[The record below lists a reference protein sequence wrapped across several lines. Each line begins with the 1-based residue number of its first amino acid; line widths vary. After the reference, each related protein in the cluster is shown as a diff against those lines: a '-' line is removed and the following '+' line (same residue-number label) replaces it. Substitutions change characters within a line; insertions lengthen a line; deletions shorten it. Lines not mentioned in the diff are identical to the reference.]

1 MVWYSSRRSS
11 VPPASLSLS
20 LVAGAAMWDQL
31 LSNPATRAYLM
42 RYPPSTWEEK
52 TVEAVQ
58 NAVKTEKVH
67 QRSSQSTKQSHSSGR
82 PAHSQRAAST
92 PKNSHRKRSSR
103 ATDSVPS
110 SPSLPAQPI
119 SVVTAPQPPHR
130 SPLVRPLPL
139 HHPLLTGHE
148 RPLTYAEEYYYGNP
162 YSTSAAAIGAH
173 VNDGDWPHR
182 IGRNER
188 NYSSATLLHHHDYP
202 PTAAAVPALP
212 SAGMGRREEA
222 AAADMGDEAVQ
233 ASLLPSSAVE
243 EEAAVAETS
252 DDKEAAAI
260 GGHRRYVQQR
270 GSDITINVQCQH
282 PQHHSQQHSLPP
294 HYQLP
299 PSTVAAGRPFAE
311 QPLTRT
317 TQAGTAQSAPIP
329 LGATASPSV
338 HLGSA
343 AAAAAPP
350 PPSSTP
356 FYSSAQP
363 SRPPL
368 HPSYS
373 HPHSVYPAWWPSEE
387 DRLAEERREEA
398 RRAEHERRQRR
409 QAERQREN
417 NGRVRGVMQ
426 HTCPPPV
433 PQAREGVAERKEDR
447 QRQLKR
453 AEMERTSDGLL
464 LHSAGDELNILAAVP
479 SSSSHSAVA
488 ASIASTDLRNSRR
501 EPVAAQRPSHPSI
514 RPAAQAQSR
523 IKPLLDRDRRQSTLY
538 DKWGATVSMQPTVSS
553 EEGSRDMRFVPP
565 ASSPLS
571 SSSYASLIR
580 SLAADP
586 IVSSFASQPGQQQPP
601 QQQPEP
607 LSALSRPSSDSSSLS
622 MSSALSRRAE
632 LLAAAA
638 SVSTAAAAAALDGL
652 DNVNRDTDEDR
663 LAARRKWDSI
673 AAEQAAKPFNRQLQR
688 HGQSTGWR
696 EVQVEDGSD
705 DSDEAERMLGERT
718 SSSRASRS

>member
-1 MVWYSSRRSS
+1 MCSKGAVTSLSMCSASTRSITHSSTHCRLTTSCHRALLQPAVHSRSS
-11 VPPASLSLS
+11 HSHVPL
-20 LVAGAAMWDQL
+20 
-31 LSNPATRAYLM
+31 
-42 RYPPSTWEEK
+42 
-52 TVEAVQ
+52 
-58 NAVKTEKVH
+58 
-67 QRSSQSTKQSHSSGR
+67 R
-82 PAHSQRAAST
+82 PALHSRL
-92 PKNSHRKRSSR
+92 PSHLE
-103 ATDSVPS
+103 P
-110 SPSLPAQPI
+110 
-119 SVVTAPQPPHR
+119 
-130 SPLVRPLPL
+130 RPLPPFTSV
-139 HHPLLTGHE
+139 PLL
-148 RPLTYAEEYYYGNP
+148 LLLL
-162 YSTSAAAIGAH
+162 
-173 VNDGDWPHR
+173 
-182 IGRNER
+182 
-188 NYSSATLLHHHDYP
+188 LLHPAPLRSTRLLSPADRLSIRRTP
-202 PTAAAVPALP
+202 IPTPCIQHGGPARRT
-212 SAGMGRREEA
+212 GWRRRGGRRR
-222 AAADMGDEAVQ
+222 
-233 ASLLPSSAVE
+233 
-243 EEAAVAETS
+243 
-252 DDKEAAAI
+252 
-260 GGHRRYVQQR
+260 GG
-270 GSDITINVQCQH
+270 
-282 PQHHSQQHSLPP
+282 
-294 HYQLP
+294 
-299 PSTVAAGRPFAE
+299 PSTRG
-311 QPLTRT
+311 
-317 TQAGTAQSAPIP
+317 GI
-329 LGATASPSV
+329 G
-338 HLGSA
+338 
-343 AAAAAPP
+343 
-350 PPSSTP
+350 
-356 FYSSAQP
+356 
-363 SRPPL
+363 
-368 HPSYS
+368 
-373 HPHSVYPAWWPSEE
+373 
-387 DRLAEERREEA
+387 
-398 RRAEHERRQRR
+398 R